1 MRCYVTK
8 CFLIYPDFLNIFN
21 KFVEI
26 IACPRLHVGSI
37 QLAFAAVIVPYRLTV
52 CADAFAGNIARGT
65 NPRCGLG
72 RA

>member
-8 CFLIYPDFLNIFN
+8 CFLIYPDLLNIFN

-26 IACPRLHVGSI
+26 IVCPRLQVGSI
-37 QLAFAAVIVPYRLTV
+37 QLVFADVIVSYRRTV
-52 CADAFAGNIARGT
+52 CADAFTGNVVSGT
-65 NPRCGLG
+65 NPRCALG